1 MVERLIALFK
11 TLQTPCQ
18 IQLKNN
24 MTLVWHKLLQTIHLS
39 FSLLNGNQE
48 LWVDMLL
55 IQVCLT
61 DLDEK
66 INKTDNTIDM
76 INIGSGLSD
85 FSSVQEIACWTS
97 EYCHCVTIRR
107 LWLWKAL
114 SVSVSLSVW
123 QHIWEAFVFTVELSM
138 HFISWFGIYRE
149 KLKKGLQ
156 LTL

>member
-1 MVERLIALFK
+1 
-11 TLQTPCQ
+11 
-18 IQLKNN
+18 
-24 MTLVWHKLLQTIHLS
+24 
-39 FSLLNGNQE
+39 
-48 LWVDMLL
+48 MLL

-107 LWLWKAL
+107 LWL
-114 SVSVSLSVW
+114 
-123 QHIWEAFVFTVELSM
+123 
-138 HFISWFGIYRE
+138 
-149 KLKKGLQ
+149 
-156 LTL
+156 